1 MAALGL
7 RHHFEVLLCSDRLG
21 CQKPDPSAFLAACAA
36 LDLPPAEVAY
46 VGDRLDVDA
55 VGARDAGLRG
65 IWIDRADPAA
75 NPAAGIPS
83 GIDRIS
89 TLEELAAVLLTDS
102 TLN

>member
-21 CQKPDPSAFLAACAA
+21 CQKPDPSAFLTACAA

-65 IWIDRADPAA
+65 IWIDRANSAMEL
-75 NPAAGIPS
+75 PS
-83 GIDRIS
+83 GVHRIS
-89 TLEELAAVLLTDS
+89 TLRELAAVLDK
-102 TLN
+102 